1 MKVSLNFY
9 VKFKRTYVRFNFP
22 IIFSTDN
29 SIAYSDFLLFEKFK
43 NIQSG
48 QYIRYTRKISI
59 PYRLLLFRFIQ
70 IPSPLTFPSS
80 LKNLIEEVSNFLFFS
95 FEYSKFPLFKKYRK
109 LSHET
114 KTATNFSSLQIFRIN
129 FPREKVTNI
138 STELYLKLFFP

>member
-80 LKNLIEEVSNFLFFS
+80 LKNLIRARGIFIFFLRIFEISPFQKVS
-95 FEYSKFPLFKKYRK
+95 
-109 LSHET
+109 
-114 KTATNFSSLQIFRIN
+114 
-129 FPREKVTNI
+129 
-138 STELYLKLFFP
+138 